1 MRRGW
6 LFGLI
11 ALFTVAAGAGLHAQQ
26 SPWQVQCER
35 RTCSVYRFA
44 QVALDNEKKEPI
56 EGKRISIGVVVSR
69 ESGAVSVLAFDVPD
83 GSKGEAVAISFY
95 SGSPAGG
102 MKAEETVVLPYQ
114 RCSEKSCLAGVE
126 GSGMAVGQS
135 GKKEVNMLAL
145 FQDMDVI
152 VFNYF
157 LKDKQAYVAAAPLYG
172 FKEALGELMAE
183 LEMGKR

>member
-11 ALFTVAAGAGLHAQQ
+11 ALIAAVGDWPAHAQQ

-35 RTCSVYRFA
+35 RSCSVYRFA
-44 QVALDNEKKEPI
+44 QVARDDEKKEPI

-69 ESGAVSVLAFDVPD
+69 DSGAVSVMAFDVPD
-83 GSKGEAVAISFY
+83 GSKGEAVAVSFY

-102 MKAEETVVLPYQ
+102 MKSEETVVLPYQ
-114 RCSEKSCLAGVE
+114 RCSERSCLAGVD
-126 GSGMAVGQS
+126 GTGLALSQS

-157 LKDKQAYVAAAPLYG
+157 LKDQQAYVAAAPLYG